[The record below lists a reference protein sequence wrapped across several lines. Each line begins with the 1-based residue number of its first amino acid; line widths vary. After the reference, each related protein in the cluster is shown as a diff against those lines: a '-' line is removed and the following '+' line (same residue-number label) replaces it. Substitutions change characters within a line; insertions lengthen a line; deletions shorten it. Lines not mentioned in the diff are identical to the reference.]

1 MKKILTLFIAC
12 AFALSAQAQKKL
24 TEKDLLGHW
33 TMGAMQMSMGT
44 IDFKNQTFTISE
56 EAKEEF
62 EGEEIDQLGEVL
74 LETLAY
80 VGDYYLDFKKD
91 NMLEHNLDGESEGP
105 YKLVSKNGKQYLT
118 DGEVEGDEEIE
129 IYIADSRLHFKMI
142 DDEDGSDIVMIFD
155 K

>member
-1 MKKILTLFIAC
+1 MKKLLTLFIAC
-12 AFALSAQAQKKL
+12 AFAISAHAQKKL
-24 TEKDLLGHW
+24 TEKELLGHW

-44 IDFKNQTFTISE
+44 IDFKNQKFTISE

-80 VGDYYLDFKKD
+80 AGDYYLDFKKG

-118 DGEVEGDEEIE
+118 DGIDEDDEEIE
-129 IYIADSRLHFKMI
+129 IYIADSRLHFKMA
-142 DDEDGSDIVMIFD
+142 DEDGSDIIMIFD